1 MVGALGRARHED
13 PENRPQKPKAPTLFG
28 YKRDRFGFEVEK
40 THIPK
45 LIVPFVLRCQVVATG
60 GRKRKMSGSC

>member
-28 YKRDRFGFEVEK
+28 YKRDGFGFEVEK
-40 THIPK
+40 NPYT
-45 LIVPFVLRCQVVATG
+45 
-60 GRKRKMSGSC
+60 